1 MSKLTTF
8 AIVIALTRIAY
19 AEDPPTQPQLAEQ
32 FNDEGKELMLA
43 SKYPEAA
50 AKFRQAIAR
59 DSEAKYFMNLC
70 TALLS
75 DGKLDEALS
84 TCHSAEINR
93 PSDVQRDKIAKLIEK
108 IKADAK
114 AANVELH
121 DTGGGG
127 CCDKPDG
134 TPDPT
139 RTTNNPPPPN
149 YTPTVIA
156 PTQQNLVVAEP
167 PGNRYTWTLGFDLFG
182 GGGRIGRPDY
192 YGTAFGGGRVK
203 ADVLINPP
211 LRIGLEGYLQITHL
225 GQGAND
231 SAFVSSLDV
240 FDIGVAGY
248 KHFCPGG
255 TPRFCVTPLLGVH
268 LSLMSPAGEMDD
280 TGSQV
285 FNYAGVGGRGEVSMD
300 FAFGRRYEHVLSVMV
315 GANVYSKSLTGPSA
329 DSGNLTIA
337 EAGLD
342 QGGATGYLGLGYTY
356 RFNTP
361 LGAVPFVVLE

>member
-1 MSKLTTF
+1 MSKLTSL
-8 AIVIALTRIAY
+8 AIVIALTRLAH
-19 AEDPPTQPQLAEQ
+19 AEDPLQQPDVAEQ
-32 FNDEGKELMLA
+32 YNKEGKLLMGESQYA
-43 SKYPEAA
+43 EAA
-50 AKFRQAIAR
+50 AKFRQAIKRNPIAG
-59 DSEAKYFMNLC
+59 YFMNLC
-70 TALLS
+70 AALLS
-75 DGKLDEALS
+75 DGKLDEALA
-84 TCHSAEINR
+84 TCHLAEGKQ
-93 PSDVQRDKIAKLIEK
+93 PSDAQKDKIARLTEK

-114 AANVELH
+114 AAHVELH
-121 DTGGGG
+121 ETGGGG
-127 CCDKPDG
+127 GSD
-134 TPDPT
+134 TQDPT
-139 RTTNNPPPPN
+139 RTINTPPN

-167 PGNRYTWTLGFDLFG
+167 PGNRYTWTMGVDFFG

-192 YGTAFGGGRVK
+192 YGTAFGGVRIKG
-203 ADVLINPP
+203 DVLVNPP
-211 LRIGLEGYLQITHL
+211 LRIGVEGYLQITHL
-225 GQGAND
+225 GAGSND
-231 SAFVSSLDV
+231 SPQVSSLDV

-268 LSLMSPAGEMDD
+268 LSLMSPAGEMDG

-300 FAFGRRYEHVLSVMV
+300 FAFGRRFEHVLSIMV

-329 DSGNLTIA
+329 DSGSLTIA

-342 QGGATGYLGLGYTY
+342 QGGAAGYLGLGYTY

>member
-1 MSKLTTF
+1 MSKFTSL
-8 AIVIALTRIAY
+8 AIVIALTRVAY

-32 FNDEGKELMLA
+32 FNDEGKELMRD

-59 DSEAKYFMNLC
+59 DSEARYFMNLC
-70 TALLS
+70 AALLS
-75 DGKLDEALS
+75 DGKLDEALA

-93 PSDVQRDKIAKLIEK
+93 PSDAQRDKIAKLIEK
-108 IKADAK
+108 IKSDAK

-127 CCDKPDG
+127 GSD
-134 TPDPT
+134 TQDPT
-139 RTTNNPPPPN
+139 RTTNTPPN
-149 YTPTVIA
+149 YAPTVIA

-167 PGNRYTWTLGFDLFG
+167 PGNRYTWTLGFDFFG
-182 GGGRIGRPDY
+182 GAGRIGRADF
-192 YGTAFGGGRVK
+192 YGTAFVGGRIK
-203 ADVLINPP
+203 ADVLVNPA
-211 LRIGLEGYLQITHL
+211 LRIGMEGYLQGSHL
-225 GQGAND
+225 GAGSND
-231 SAFVSSLDV
+231 SPFVNSLDV

-248 KHFCPGG
+248 KHFCPGA

-268 LSLMSPAGEMDD
+268 LSLMSPAGEMDE

-329 DSGNLTIA
+329 DSGSLTIA

-342 QGGATGYLGLGYTY
+342 QGGAAGYLGLGYTY